1 MKILLHLQQ
10 GKSSKNSSLDSPQ
23 KVIDL
28 WKEHRKNIK
37 SVKSRNV
44 FEKIAGGLPL
54 EMKDKK
60 ILIVDDDRIVLDSC
74 ERILEAENFKILLV
88 SSAMEAIQLLETE
101 YFDLM
106 IMDVKM
112 PEKDG
117 MYILD
122 KIREKWPLEYW
133 PELPVL
139 VMTGYPTPQTI
150 EELRKKGARDFI
162 PKPFTPDELLQSVKK
177 ALKRSHKHGKTKST
191 GN

>member
-1 MKILLHLQQ
+1 LK
-10 GKSSKNSSLDSPQ
+10 K
-23 KVIDL
+23 
-28 WKEHRKNIK
+28 
-37 SVKSRNV
+37 
-44 FEKIAGGLPL
+44 
-54 EMKDKK
+54 KK

-74 ERILEAENFKILLV
+74 ERILEAENFKVLLV
-88 SSAMEAIQLLETE
+88 SSAKEAIQLLETE

-139 VMTGYPTPQTI
+139 VMTGYPTLETI
-150 EELRKKGARDFI
+150 KELRKKGARDFI
-162 PKPFTPDELLQSVKK
+162 PKPFTPDELLESVKK
-177 ALKRSHKHGKTKST
+177 ALKRSHKYGKTKST